1 MFPFVTRFAS
11 ISLVLLLAGCAN
23 AYLDAKRNTAPGG
36 AQEQQLIAANQRL
49 AVAQDR
55 NQSLQ
60 DQKMQRDREIE
71 RNSRRISALESSLK
85 TQEAQLAAALRARK
99 VSKGQHDQLKRELDS
114 LKAGTQQA
122 DLDNQGSA
130 FSKKGVDPQKEAQLK
145 ALERRKKELEDT
157 LAKLAGV

>member
-1 MFPFVTRFAS
+1 M
-11 ISLVLLLAGCAN
+11 
-23 AYLDAKRNTAPGG
+23 
-36 AQEQQLIAANQRL
+36 
-49 AVAQDR
+49 
-55 NQSLQ
+55 
-60 DQKMQRDREIE
+60 
-71 RNSRRISALESSLK
+71 SSLK

-99 VSKGQHDQLKRELDS
+99 VSKSQHDQLKRELDS